1 MSGGQQAL
9 DKRMEEVK
17 SREQAVA
24 QAQTALVKAEEM
36 LRNVTGGD
44 RSPPRPPPHPSLLTR
59 RDGIAEA
66 ALREK
71 AEYQAAAKASS
82 READLVYKAECAARV
97 AAEERAQAAERR
109 LAALQAAA
117 SAEAASDA
125 AAQRGGGS
133 EGAPQAGE
141 PGGGVKAAVLPCVL
155 GAVLGALTVR
165 LF

>member
-44 RSPPRPPPHPSLLTR
+44 RSPPPPPTPPLLLTR
-59 RDGIAEA
+59 GDGIAEA

-109 LAALQAAA
+109 LAALQG
-117 SAEAASDA
+117 SVPAASDA

-133 EGAPQAGE
+133 EGVPQGGE
-141 PGGGVKAAVLPCVL
+141 SGGGAKAAVLPCVL

>member
-1 MSGGQQAL
+1 M
-9 DKRMEEVK
+9 
-17 SREQAVA
+17 
-24 QAQTALVKAEEM
+24 
-36 LRNVTGGD
+36 
-44 RSPPRPPPHPSLLTR
+44 LTR
-59 RDGIAEA
+59 GNGLAEA

-109 LAALQAAA
+109 LAPLQ
-117 SAEAASDA
+117 AASDA
-125 AAQRGGGS
+125 AAQRGGS
-133 EGAPQAGE
+133 EEAPQPQAGE
-141 PGGGVKAAVLPCVL
+141 SGGGAKAAVLPCAL

>member
-59 RDGIAEA
+59 GDGIAEA

-117 SAEAASDA
+117 PSDA

-133 EGAPQAGE
+133 EGAPQPQGGE
-141 PGGGVKAAVLPCVL
+141 SGGGAKAAVLPCVL